1 MIIITTKRS
10 DETERRLRE
19 GDFSLSSD
27 VRLHKHEQF
36 TCFAGGGFKVQHI
49 GDSTIFHTGRAVC
62 SGKEVKPDEYREPV
76 DLAEDLKMAIGYFTF
91 LLVESTRV
99 TIISSLYRH
108 IDIFYVA
115 AGDEIVVSSD
125 LSALLAIVGT
135 RRINA
140 SFVSEFVNEDC
151 FFRGDTLFE
160 GVGHVPLGE
169 ALVLQRRAAARRE
182 AWNVPKPRR
191 VDFIEELCSNIRRFA
206 ADEERVFVQFSGGL
220 DSSLILHIAKEIFP
234 NCVALHLLSLDD
246 AASEIDTARQVAA
259 EFGVELRIHESPIR
273 FAAARSSFA
282 MASRINSPFDVYPLS
297 PDPADRNFA
306 YDEQIRA
313 VGIDGGCFLTGQG
326 GDYVF
331 LQNPPPHVGLDGYRD
346 GGVRGFIEAV
356 KAYSQLKKVPF
367 FRLLRHNIEAA
378 ILGVRPG
385 SILTPAKIGHCR
397 TASPSRPHA
406 LLSELPVQSPKFAH
420 IQSVLTG
427 LYQLR
432 PNDGNQFRVIHPLFM
447 QNILA
452 GVLGE
457 PVHRMFTADYDR
469 IQIRRAFA
477 QSSASRAAWR
487 RTKRPSSGLVFSFF
501 RNNEELVKCFLR
513 RGIVASTIGIEDKWI
528 NDIVTENANIVTT
541 GEAGLVL
548 NMLRLEMFAQAYSK
562 HIA

>member
-1 MIIITTKRS
+1 MIIVTTKS
-10 DETERRLRE
+10 HGEIEGRLRE
-19 GDFSLSSD
+19 RDFWLSSD
-27 VRLHKHEQF
+27 IQLHERGNF
-36 TCFAGGGFKVQHI
+36 TCFVGGHFKFQTI
-49 GDSTIFHTGRAVC
+49 GDATLVHTGRAVFR
-62 SGKEVKPDEYREPV
+62 GKEVRPGEYREPA
-76 DLAEDLKMAIGYFTF
+76 DLAEDLRVAIGYFTF

-108 IDIFYVA
+108 IDIFYMA
-115 AGDEIVVSSD
+115 KGAEIVVSSD
-125 LSALLAIVGT
+125 LSALLAIIGT
-135 RRINA
+135 RPINA

-160 GVGHVPLGE
+160 GVDHVPLGE
-169 ALVLQRRAAARRE
+169 ALVLQRHVAPRRE
-182 AWNVPKPRR
+182 AWNVPKPRC
-191 VDFIEELCSNIRRFA
+191 VDFIEELHYNIRQFV

-220 DSSLILHIAKEIFP
+220 DSSLILHIAKGIFP

-246 AASEIDTARQVAA
+246 AASEIDIARQVAG
-259 EFGVELRIHESPIR
+259 EFGVDLRIHESPVR
-273 FAAARSSFA
+273 FAAARSSFV
-282 MASRINSPFDVYPLS
+282 MAGRINSPFDVYPLS
-297 PDPADRNFA
+297 PNPADRNFA

-346 GGVRGFIEAV
+346 GGLRGFIEAV

-367 FRLLRHNIEAA
+367 FRLLRLNIEAA
-378 ILGVRPG
+378 FLGVRPG
-385 SILTPAKIGHCR
+385 SSLTAARIGHCR
-397 TASPSRPHA
+397 AASPSRPHA
-406 LLSELPVQSPKFAH
+406 LLSKLPVQSPKFAH
-420 IQSVLTG
+420 LQSVLMG

-432 PNDGNQFRVIHPLFM
+432 PNDGKQFRVIHPLFM

-457 PVHRMFTADYDR
+457 PVHRTFTADYDR

-477 QSSASRAAWR
+477 QSSASWVAWR

-501 RNNEELVKCFLR
+501 RNNEELVKCYLR

-528 NDIVTENANIVTT
+528 DDTVTENANVVTT
-541 GEAGLVL
+541 GEAGIVL
-548 NMLRLEMFAQAYSK
+548 NMLRLEMFAQSYARY
-562 HIA
+562 IA